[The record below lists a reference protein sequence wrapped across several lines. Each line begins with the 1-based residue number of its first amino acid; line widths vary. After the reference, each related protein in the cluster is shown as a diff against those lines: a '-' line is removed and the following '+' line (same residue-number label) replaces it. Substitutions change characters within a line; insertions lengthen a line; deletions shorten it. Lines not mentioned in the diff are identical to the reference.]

1 KNAGKVDPKKGL
13 ERNVE
18 ETLENNILQIMG
30 SMLDSAV
37 SGNSRGSS
45 PWWYVHLLLRP
56 SNSGMLS
63 PKSGVKV
70 LDNTPSKGPAMDSP
84 SMISLPAHSPPV
96 EQTSGDQADRSTAV
110 PENAAMPSVL
120 FHNAAFS
127 YHFYAAH
134 CARDDEDTNDV
145 TAAEDTNV
153 SVCPR
158 PQLIERWKN
167 TLLNLTEVDNED
179 MDFLSFWRAIDRA
192 GDIEDTSGDVILD
205 GIRIFRDRVL
215 DACQASRP
223 EVDGVKAGDV
233 AAIVSDVKKR
243 CDNEEAANYWDN
255 VLAAIPDDPAQ
266 LLTTGEISD
275 AIYMFLRDYIE
286 EQKSTHAD
294 ASSSNA
300 STPMLSER
308 RRRRRSGGR
317 GSTPPSGALV
327 HSLSQKALRTHEQQM
342 LMRMS
347 IPGAMQDMGWQRN
360 ITESLEKQERQTQ
373 ELALTITQL
382 KEAIEKDNVPP
393 PPLPAEGVDRPAC
406 WWRCLRSVLYGGDA
420 KSCSLA
426 PDACFQQ

>member
-1 KNAGKVDPKKGL
+1 
-13 ERNVE
+13 
-18 ETLENNILQIMG
+18 
-30 SMLDSAV
+30 
-37 SGNSRGSS
+37 
-45 PWWYVHLLLRP
+45 
-56 SNSGMLS
+56 
-63 PKSGVKV
+63 
-70 LDNTPSKGPAMDSP
+70 
-84 SMISLPAHSPPV
+84 
-96 EQTSGDQADRSTAV
+96 
-110 PENAAMPSVL
+110 
-120 FHNAAFS
+120 
-127 YHFYAAH
+127 
-134 CARDDEDTNDV
+134 
-145 TAAEDTNV
+145 
-153 SVCPR
+153 
-158 PQLIERWKN
+158 
-167 TLLNLTEVDNED
+167 
-179 MDFLSFWRAIDRA
+179 FWRAIDRA

-286 EQKSTHAD
+286 EQKSTHG
-294 ASSSNA
+294 ASSSRHPSAASVWRGLVLGNA

-382 KEAIEKDNVPP
+382 KEAIEKDKAP

>member
-1 KNAGKVDPKKGL
+1 
-13 ERNVE
+13 
-18 ETLENNILQIMG
+18 MF
-30 SMLDSAV
+30 
-37 SGNSRGSS
+37 SS
-45 PWWYVHLLLRP
+45 P
-56 SNSGMLS
+56 NI
-63 PKSGVKV
+63 GVNAS
-70 LDNTPSKGPAMDSP
+70 DAITPSKRIGMDSP
-84 SMISLPAHSPPV
+84 SMISLPIQSNTIEG
-96 EQTSGDQADRSTAV
+96 EQQHQADQADRSTAV
-110 PENAAMPSVL
+110 PDRDAVPQSVL

-134 CARDDEDTNDV
+134 CATHDEDANDV

-158 PQLIERWKN
+158 PQLIERWKS

-192 GDIEDTSGDVILD
+192 GDVEDSSGDIILD

-223 EVDGVKAGDV
+223 EVDGVKAGAV
-233 AAIVSDVKKR
+233 AAIVSDVKKA
-243 CDNEEAANYWDN
+243 CTNEEAVNYWDN

-286 EQKSTHAD
+286 DQKSVHG
-294 ASSSNA
+294 SNSSNA
-300 STPMLSER
+300 SSTPFTNER

-327 HSLSQKALRTHEQQM
+327 HSLSQKALRTHEQHM

-347 IPGAMQDMGWQRN
+347 IPGWQRN

-373 ELALTITQL
+373 ELALTIDLLRQT
-382 KEAIEKDNVPP
+382 IEKDKAEQIQE
-393 PPLPAEGVDRPAC
+393 PAAVVAPETS
-406 WWRCLRSVLYGGDA
+406 WWKCLKCMVLSGRDS

-426 PDACFQQ
+426 PDACVQQ